1 VDRSAEVRALA
12 EVLGFDR
19 VGFAKAEPTPETRH
33 FREWVDLG
41 YAGELGWLSGRVEER
56 EDPRRVLEGAKT
68 VIVVALAQ
76 GRESEVDGAGGVARY
91 AQGDDYHEILLDRL
105 HALEAGLTALHGGS
119 IRSRAYVDTG
129 PVLERVWAAR
139 AGLGWQG
146 KNTLLI
152 DKELGSFLFLGVL
165 LTDLELTPDPPGAD
179 HCGSCRACIDACP
192 TEAFRQPYVLD
203 ARRCLSYTTIE
214 LKESIPERLREAQ
227 GEWVFGCDI
236 CQTVCPWNRPD
247 RRPDLEDPLG
257 LRERL
262 ASREVWRQPTL
273 AWLLDLSEETWRQH
287 TKRSALRR
295 TRFRGLMRNA
305 LIAAGNSGDSS
316 LAGRIRR
323 HAEGGDDLLA
333 EHARW
338 ALARL
343 GAGAERDPA

>member
-1 VDRSAEVRALA
+1 MDRSAEVRALA

-19 VGFAKAEPTPETRH
+19 VGFAKAEPTSETRR

-41 YAGELGWLSGRVEER
+41 YAGELSWLSGRADER
-56 EDPRRVLEGAKT
+56 EDPRRVLAGAKT
-68 VIVVALAQ
+68 VIVAALAQ
-76 GRESEVDGAGGVARY
+76 GAGSGDEGRGGVARY
-91 AQGDDYHEILLDRL
+91 AQGDDYHDVLLDRL
-105 HALEAGLTALHGGS
+105 HALEAGLAALHGDS
-119 IRSRAYVDTG
+119 IRTRAYVDTG

-165 LTDLELTPDPPGAD
+165 LTDLELRPDPPGTD
-179 HCGSCRACIDACP
+179 HCGSCRACLDACP
-192 TEAFRQPYVLD
+192 TDAFRQPYVLD
-203 ARRCLSYTTIE
+203 ARRCLSYSTIE
-214 LKESIPERLREAQ
+214 LRDAIPEELREAQ
-227 GEWVFGCDI
+227 ADWVFGCDI

-247 RRPDLEDPLG
+247 RRPVLQDPLG

-273 AWLLDLSEETWRQH
+273 SWLLELSEESWREH

-295 TRFRGLMRNA
+295 TRYRGLMRNA
-305 LIAAGNSGDSS
+305 LIAAGNSGDPS
-316 LAGRIRR
+316 LMESVRR
-323 HAEGGDDLLA
+323 HADGADELLA

-338 ALARL
+338 ALGRLETGAR
-343 GAGAERDPA
+343 G